1 MYEDSQLILAG
12 YTKIGMMSPEGL
24 GVCLLTRARLNIPR
38 PKTRCIAHRVIYHR
52 CSCLS
57 AEREFSLLFCRRA
70 LMITMRKV

>member
-12 YTKIGMMSPEGL
+12 YTKIGMMSLGLPESL
-24 GVCLLTRARLNIPR
+24 GVYLLTQARLNIPR

-57 AEREFSLLFCRRA
+57 AECEFSLL
-70 LMITMRKV
+70 LT